1 MDNEFYNQFYTPEQQ
16 LLIFGDRNY
25 FNNQNNLPF
34 SIADIAAKNAN
45 VDVFPS
51 PQDLYTGA
59 IANNPTYLAKQQI
72 GFPTGITASS
82 AAVPFGTAE
91 DIAQGF
97 IAGSPSD
104 TSFPGANFE
113 FLQSANEDENENEG
127 EESSE
132 SKTPLQDLF
141 KAALRVFIP
150 GFNPDNVSTQ
160 RFTPGSTVKGGIYSL
175 GTFNQPVGMVNDFY
189 DPISGTNRFDRA
201 AARYKTTG
209 SVVDLFGSSRTGAEF
224 FRKLRERKAAKEAAK
239 QASAKL
245 TQDIRDRADRGES
258 MSDIGKALFTGPGMA
273 FEQKPSF
280 SVKPDGSKR
289 FYGGR

>member
-1 MDNEFYNQFYTPEQQ
+1 MNIYDVPELQKYLNTGFVDSENTQSGFATNFPLPAPQDFYT
-16 LLIFGDRNY
+16 
-25 FNNQNNLPF
+25 
-34 SIADIAAKNAN
+34 
-45 VDVFPS
+45 
-51 PQDLYTGA
+51 T
-59 IANNPTYLAKQQI
+59 PTYLMKQAEKFDQNP
-72 GFPTGITASS
+72 FRTGITASS
-82 AAVPFGTAE
+82 AAIPFGT
-91 DIAQGF
+91 DVDRAQGF
-97 IAGSPSD
+97 VTGSPSD
-104 TSFPGANFE
+104 ASFPGANFE
-113 FLQSANEDENENEG
+113 FLQSANEDENQE
-127 EESSE
+127 EESGE

-141 KAALRVFIP
+141 NAALRVFIP

-160 RFTPGSTVKGGIYSL
+160 RFTPGSSVKGGIYTL

-258 MSDIGKALFTGPGMA
+258 VSDIGKAMFTGPGMA
-273 FEQKPSF
+273 FEQRPSF
-280 SVKPDGSKR
+280 SVKSDGSKR